1 MIRTYEMDVP
11 ARKKILYDISDLI
24 RSGDMRRLVREAGPE
39 LDPEDVEQLILYS
52 NKSLEDKI
60 TELRSLADVVREVSP
75 ELEYG
80 QEASRLADMLEL
92 CLKQIYSPEERVLYV
107 WRRAGTE
114 DLCFYDS
121 FRELMELWGDYD
133 MDESDEDDFV
143 GDHVPQN
150 DRLSCDHVTQLAVGK
165 SKSREILS
173 FTMQRIRG
181 RYVVRAVDPKNSWLS
196 GQGVSDKTILRFGD
210 EMDILALGIKLPEN
224 ALWKFQTPSMKD
236 PVYGVLCQKRRQN
249 RWVFKTDD
257 KMGNEFFDS
266 LDTDYSGDKF
276 SVLDWMELVPEEDLD
291 TGKDMETE
299 LPFV

>member
-75 ELEYG
+75 ELEYD

-121 FRELMELWGDYD
+121 FRELMELWGDPARSWKKQ
-133 MDESDEDDFV
+133 EQRNS
-143 GDHVPQN
+143 
-150 DRLSCDHVTQLAVGK
+150 QLYYA
-165 SKSREILS
+165 EN
-173 FTMQRIRG
+173 QR
-181 RYVVRAVDPKNSWLS
+181 PLCSQS
-196 GQGVSDKTILRFGD
+196 G
-210 EMDILALGIKLPEN
+210 
-224 ALWKFQTPSMKD
+224 
-236 PVYGVLCQKRRQN
+236 
-249 RWVFKTDD
+249 
-257 KMGNEFFDS
+257 
-266 LDTDYSGDKF
+266 
-276 SVLDWMELVPEEDLD
+276 
-291 TGKDMETE
+291 
-299 LPFV
+299 